1 MAQTKLKAVETQ
13 SASAPTPNWP
23 AFEVERWDIGRLRR
37 NPRNAKK
44 HPKAQ
49 IEQLRQLMRDYGWTS
64 PVLVREDGQL
74 IAGHGRLEAA
84 LAEGYTEAP
93 VIVARGWTVEQC
105 RLYAIADNR
114 VTERGKWDREILN
127 LELGE
132 LSALGFEL
140 EPIGFSIAA
149 LPGGVS
155 EGGNIEEIK
164 PIYQILID
172 CASEDVQLATLKD
185 LQDRGIKCRA
195 LIA

>member
-1 MAQTKLKAVETQ
+1 MSAKLAAVGAQPAEATT
-13 SASAPTPNWP
+13 PTWP
-23 AFEVERWDIGRLRR
+23 AFEVERWPIGKLSR

-49 IEQLRQLMRDYGWTS
+49 IEQLRQLMRDYGWTQ

-84 LAEGYTEAP
+84 FAEGYTEAP
-93 VIVARGWTVEQC
+93 VIVARGWTSEQC

-114 VTERGKWDREILN
+114 VTERGKWDREVLN

-132 LSALGFEL
+132 LRELGFDL

-149 LPGGVS
+149 LPGGAADTTPQL
-155 EGGNIEEIK
+155 EQLR
-164 PIYQILID
+164 YQILIE
-172 CASEDVQLATLKD
+172 CTGEANQTELMARFEEQ
-185 LQDRGIKCRA
+185 GIKCRP
-195 LIA
+195 LIS

>member
-1 MAQTKLKAVETQ
+1 MSAKLAAVVDMQPAE
-13 SASAPTPNWP
+13 APTPAWP
-23 AFEVERWDIGRLRR
+23 AFDVERWPIGRLSR

-49 IEQLRQLMRDYGWTS
+49 IEQLRRLMRDYGWTQ
-64 PVLVREDGQL
+64 PVLARADGQL
-74 IAGHGRLEAA
+74 IAGHGRLEAG

-93 VIVARGWTVEQC
+93 VIIARGWTDEQC

-149 LPGGVS
+149 LPGGAS
-155 EGGNIEEIK
+155 DSSPQLDSNLR
-164 PIYQILID
+164 YQILIECKD
-172 CASEDVQLATLKD
+172 ETHQAELLERLDGQGLKCKPM
-185 LQDRGIKCRA
+185 IS
-195 LIA
+195 